1 MESFEVNYAVRSYLI
16 WWYLV
21 LPETIGSP
29 KRGELG
35 QNRPRHFYLFLEIWF
50 LDFTLFWKILIDP
63 KSGRTGQNWGQKWP
77 LHFFLRIFVWEFSDF
92 LYKSRRPWAFENTV
106 YENIYFAG
114 NWSKVKPNE
123 IKTEPLSY
131 FIYLKLCQICPK
143 DYLFVFR
150 PLNKSWGNLGL
161 IGPKSAS
168 CLHFNPSKEVAKTTC
183 D

>member
-77 LHFFLRIFVWEFSDF
+77 IHFFLRIFVWEFSDF

-131 FIYLKLCQICPK
+131 SVNPVYRFFFLF
-143 DYLFVFR
+143 LFVK
-150 PLNKSWGNLGL
+150 LQGQIKSKFIHSSNL
-161 IGPKSAS
+161 
-168 CLHFNPSKEVAKTTC
+168 PSHKNEP
-183 D
+183 

>member
-92 LYKSRRPWAFENTV
+92 LYKIRRPWAFENTV

-131 FIYLKLCQICPK
+131 SVNPVYRFFFLF
-143 DYLFVFR
+143 LFVK
-150 PLNKSWGNLGL
+150 LQGQIKSKFIHSSNL
-161 IGPKSAS
+161 
-168 CLHFNPSKEVAKTTC
+168 PSHKNEP
-183 D
+183 